1 MAVTQTPAAS
11 PVVRRSGW
19 LPTLFIGTFSVACTE
34 FVPVGLLPEIVDD
47 LHITAG
53 SAGQLVTVNAL
64 ALAVGAP
71 LLAAIFAR
79 ADRRRVLA
87 AALAV
92 FAIGHIVA
100 GLAPNYPVLLA
111 SRLISGATMGLYLA
125 TALATGVRLAEEP
138 RRARTIATIVA
149 GISTATAFGVPAS
162 TVLGQ
167 SLGWRLAL
175 GGLAVPAVLALALN
189 MAVLPSLAGDETHSP
204 IKRFTALKSRPV
216 VIALAAIVVFWGAT
230 FTVYTYL
237 TPLLQSRAGFTDSA
251 ITGVLF
257 MAGLCA
263 IVGNI
268 FGGWLAD
275 IRPHWALVGTATA
288 TTVAILFTLP
298 ATTSTTGAVALVAM
312 WQLAA
317 WSFVPA
323 AQSGLYRVAGTG
335 GEFALSFAVSG
346 FNIGIVVGAGLGGS
360 ALDLAGLSAIATL
373 GGALS
378 VTALVLV
385 LALVLHISRTPAHP
399 L

>member
-1 MAVTQTPAAS
+1 M
-11 PVVRRSGW
+11 
-19 LPTLFIGTFSVACTE
+19 ACTE